1 MLNVNPNATSLE
13 WLNCQNESGNCSV
26 GLVVC

>member
-13 WLNCQNESGNCSV
+13 WMNCQNESDNWSV
-26 GLVVC
+26 GVVVC